1 MTSAPDLLDRL
12 AHWVG
17 AGALRPLDLALTRFV
32 QEQCGEDDPAV
43 LLAIALVSERNG
55 HGHVCLDLAA
65 ALAQPEA
72 LLGRL
77 RDDRR
82 QSPEVRAELSGLLQG
97 LGPRD
102 WAERLAGS
110 AAVTDLTP
118 VGWTS
123 AASPPT
129 RSPVAPGAGGF
140 RASEDS
146 ASPETFEHALHPPYE
161 SRASA
166 TPFVLAGATD
176 RPLLY
181 LRRYWDYETRI
192 RQGILERLKRPL
204 ALPEDQLRALLDL
217 VFLAQNRADPWPKIA
232 CALAAR
238 SPFAI
243 ITGGPGTGKT
253 TTVVRLLAVLQGLAL
268 GQGKPPLRIRLAAP
282 TGKAAARL
290 NESIAGRVA
299 ELPFADLKEGERMRA
314 EIPTEVTTLHR
325 LLGPIPD
332 SRHFRHH
339 AGNPLPADLVVVDE
353 ASMVDVEMM
362 AKLFDALRPGARLIL
377 LGDKDQ
383 LASVEAGAVLGDLC
397 QCARGAHYTQE
408 TADWLEGVTG
418 ARIEAEYVDSDGRPL
433 DQGIAML
440 RNSYRFKAEGG
451 IGALAEL
458 VNEGILDR
466 QTEMDR
472 FGAVRRLFA
481 RPLKKKDKDLG
492 RIHEVRLKGEH
503 DPALDALIRKEYGA
517 YFAAI
522 TDQDPGDAA
531 DAPALD
537 GWARTVLEAY
547 ARFQLLTGLRRGA
560 WGVEGLNERVI
571 RVLDVRRPRAGPAQ
585 RAVSGDGW
593 GSWFPGRP
601 VLVTRNDYGLRL
613 MNGDIGIALE
623 VPVRREDGSVR
634 RALRRALRVAF
645 PAGDGSGGIRWVLP
659 SRLQAVETAF
669 AMTVHKSQGSEFS
682 HTALVLPEKPNP
694 VLTRELIYTAITRS
708 KQTFTL
714 LYSKDEVLRDALD
727 RQVLRMSGLSAAL
740 DA

>member
-1 MTSAPDLLDRL
+1 M
-12 AHWVG
+12 
-17 AGALRPLDLALTRFV
+17 
-32 QEQCGEDDPAV
+32 V

-77 RDDRR
+77 RDDAR
-82 QSPEVRAELSGLLQG
+82 QSPEVRADLAGLLAG
-97 LGPRD
+97 LSPRD
-102 WAERLAGS
+102 WAMRLAIS
-110 AAVTDLTP
+110 SAVTDLIP
-118 VGWTS
+118 LGWTS
-123 AASPPT
+123 TASPPP
-129 RSPVAPGAGGF
+129 RSPLAPGAGGL
-140 RASEDS
+140 RAVEDRT
-146 ASPETFEHALHPPYE
+146 SPETLEHAPRPPYE
-161 SRASA
+161 LRDSDAGWMGAANPPDSA
-166 TPFVLAGATD
+166 TPFVLAGSPD
-176 RPLLY
+176 RTLLY
-181 LRRYWDYETRI
+181 LRRYWNYETRI
-192 RQGILERLKRPL
+192 RQGILERLGRPSS
-204 ALPEDQLRALLDL
+204 LPEDKLRKLLDL
-217 VFLAQNRADPWPKIA
+217 VFQSQDRADPWPKIA

-268 GQGKPPLRIRLAAP
+268 SQDEPPLRIRLAAP

-299 ELPFADLKEGERMRA
+299 ELPFAELPDGERMPA

-362 AKLFDALRPGARLIL
+362 AKLFDALRPSARLIL

-397 QCARGAHYTQE
+397 QRARAAHYTRE
-408 TADWLEGVTG
+408 TGNWLEQVTG
-418 ARIEAEYVDSDGRPL
+418 ARVAADAVDPGGRPL

-458 VNEGILDR
+458 VNEGILDH
-466 QTEMDR
+466 QVEMDR
-472 FGAVRRLFA
+472 FGAVRQLFA
-481 RPLKKKDKDLG
+481 RSAKKTAKKLG
-492 RIHEVRLKGEH
+492 LIHEVRLKGEH

-522 TDQDPGDAA
+522 ADHDPGDTA
-531 DAPALD
+531 DAPAID

-547 ARFQLLTGLRRGA
+547 ARFQLLTGLRRGT
-560 WGVEGLNERVI
+560 WGVEGLNARVI
-571 RVLDVRRPRAGPAQ
+571 AVLGVRRPRAGPAQ
-585 RAVSGDGW
+585 RGVSGEGW
-593 GSWFPGRP
+593 GSWFPGRS

-613 MNGDIGIALE
+613 MNGDIGITLE
-623 VPVRREDGSVR
+623 VPVRREDGR
-634 RALRRALRVAF
+634 LRRALRVAF

-669 AMTVHKSQGSEFS
+669 AMTVHKSQGSEFD
-682 HTALVLPEKPNP
+682 HTALVLPDKPSP

-708 KQTFTL
+708 KDSFTL
-714 LYSKDEVLRDALD
+714 LYRADGVLRDALE

-740 DA
+740 AVAS